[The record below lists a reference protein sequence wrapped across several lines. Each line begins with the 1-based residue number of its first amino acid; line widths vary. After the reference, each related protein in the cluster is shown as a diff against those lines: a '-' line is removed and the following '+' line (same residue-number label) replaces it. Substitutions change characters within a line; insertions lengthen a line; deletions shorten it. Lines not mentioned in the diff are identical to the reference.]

1 MVADGTDMRGSPGGA
16 DSESPSPQP
25 ETVLAALDDPDCR
38 EIVRALEEPMTASE
52 VVEACDLP
60 SSTAYRK
67 LDLLTDAT
75 LLAEGTELR
84 RDGHHATLY
93 EIAFEEVSLELT
105 DDREL
110 TVDVTRP
117 SERPDE
123 RLARMW
129 QEVRKET

>member
-1 MVADGTDMRGSPGGA
+1 MRRRLGR
-16 DSESPSPQP
+16 ESPSPAP
-25 ETVLAALDDPDCR
+25 ETVLSALDDPDCR
-38 EIVRALEEPMTASE
+38 EIIRTLEDPMTAAE
-52 VVEACDLP
+52 VVDTCDLP

-93 EIAFEEVSLELT
+93 EVAFEEVSLELT

-110 TVDVTRP
+110 TVTVVRP
-117 SERPDE
+117 SEHADE

>member
-1 MVADGTDMRGSPGGA
+1 MRGRPG
-16 DSESPSPQP
+16 SKSQSPQP
-25 ETVLAALDDPDCR
+25 ETVLDALDDPDCR
-38 EIVRALEEPMTASE
+38 EIIRVLEEPMTASE
-52 VVEACDLP
+52 VVESCDLP

-75 LLAEGTELR
+75 LLSEGTELR

-93 EIAFEEVSLELT
+93 EVAFEEVSVELT

-110 TVDVTRP
+110 TVTVARP
-117 SERPDE
+117 AERADE

>member
-1 MVADGTDMRGSPGGA
+1 MRGPIGREA
-16 DSESPSPQP
+16 PSPSP
-25 ETVLAALDDPDCR
+25 ETVLDALEDPDCR
-38 EIVRALEEPMTASE
+38 EIIRALEEPMTASE

-75 LLAEGTELR
+75 LLTEGTELR

-93 EIAFEEVSLELT
+93 EVAFEEVSFALT
-105 DDREL
+105 PEQEL
-110 TVDVTRP
+110 TVTVSRP
-117 SERPDE
+117 TERADE